1 MAKST
6 IQKGK
11 ANEAKTEAYLKGLG
25 YEVFTPP
32 KSRFGKQ
39 DILGLFDHVAT
50 WTQDKEPPIIRANY
64 YVEIGLTKWEVE
76 RVSENDA
83 LAGLPTILFVQTK
96 SRYNLTTEY
105 LKELCAKVPYRNIS
119 MFIAWEN
126 GKEEPKIAV
135 IQKVREL

>member
-6 IQKGK
+6 IQKDK
-11 ANEAKTEAYLKGLG
+11 ANEVKTEAYLKGLG

-64 YVEIGLTKWEVE
+64 FVEIGIEKGKVGRQYVE
-76 RVSENDA
+76 DA
-83 LAGLPTILFVQTK
+83 FAGLPDILFVQTK

-105 LKELCAKVPYRNIS
+105 LTELYSKVPYQNIS
-119 MFIAWEN
+119 LFIAWEN

-135 IQKVREL
+135 IQKVWEL